1 MENIQTAPERSQ
13 FSLWMQAVRPFSF
26 TASLIPILIGMALA
40 IINPIAVINWALF
53 PIVLIGGI
61 LLQAGTNLVS
71 EYYDLQKGVDRTD
84 TLGSSRVLV
93 DGLMEPK
100 KVLRAG
106 IFCFVATFL
115 MGMILVQQRGL
126 PIFILG
132 IVGILGGMFYTGKP
146 IGYKYLALGDIL
158 VFFLMGPLMV
168 IGSYFSLTGLFSWDI
183 FQISIPIGL
192 LVTAI
197 MHANNIR
204 DIKDD
209 TKANA
214 KTMASVL
221 GIKTAKIYYFA
232 LELAAYLTILSLYLI
247 GTLEVW
253 ALIVFISII
262 PAIANMKEIAKAEVE
277 NPEKVM
283 MIDVKTAQH
292 HLLFGV
298 LLIIGLILSKYF

>member
-1 MENIQTAPERSQ
+1 MENIQSASERTQ

-71 EYYDLQKGVDRTD
+71 EYYDLEKGVDRED
-84 TLGSSRVLV
+84 TLGSSRILV
-93 DGLMEPK
+93 EKLMEPK

-106 IFCFVATFL
+106 ILCFVATFL

-262 PAIANMKEIAKAEVE
+262 PAMANMKEIAKAEVE

-298 LLIIGLILSKYF
+298 LLIVGLILSKYF

>member
-13 FSLWMQAVRPFSF
+13 LSLWVQAVRPFSF
-26 TASLIPILIGMALA
+26 TASLIPILLGMALA
-40 IINPIAVINWALF
+40 ILEPNARILWGLF
-53 PIVLIGGI
+53 PIVVIGGI

-71 EYYDLQKGVDRTD
+71 EYYDLHKGVDRIE

-93 DGLMEPK
+93 EKLIDPRSVLKAGLY
-100 KVLRAG
+100 
-106 IFCFVATFL
+106 CFATAFL
-115 MGMILVQQRGL
+115 LGLILVEFRGV

-132 IVGILGGMFYTGKP
+132 IIGILGGMFYTGKP
-146 IGYKYLALGDIL
+146 VGYKYLALGDIF

-168 IGSYFSLTGLFSWDI
+168 IGSYFSLTGLFSWKI

-204 DIKDD
+204 DIKHDSL
-209 TKANA
+209 ANVR
-214 KTMASVL
+214 TIASVV
-221 GIKTAKIYYFA
+221 GIKTAKIYYYALKLCAFA
-232 LELAAYLTILSLYLI
+232 SILVLYVI

-253 ALIVFISII
+253 SLIVFISII
-262 PAIANMKEIAKAEVE
+262 PAIANMKEISKAEVA

-283 MIDVKTAQH
+283 IIDVKTAQH
-292 HLLFGV
+292 HMLFGL
-298 LLIIGLILSKYF
+298 LLIVGLILSKFF

>member
-1 MENIQTAPERSQ
+1 MENIQTAPERTQ

-40 IINPIAVINWALF
+40 ITNPVSVINWALF

-93 DGLMEPK
+93 DGLMEPQ

-106 IFCFVATFL
+106 MLCFVVTFL
-115 MGMILVQQRGL
+115 MGMVLVMERGL

-253 ALIVFISII
+253 TLIVFISII

-298 LLIIGLILSKYF
+298 LLIVGLILSKYF

>member
-1 MENIQTAPERSQ
+1 MENIQTAPERTQ
-13 FSLWMQAVRPFSF
+13 LSLWMQAVRPFSF
-26 TASLIPILIGMALA
+26 TASLIPILIGMTLA
-40 IINPIAVINWALF
+40 IINPVSVINWALF

-71 EYYDLQKGVDRTD
+71 EYYDLQKGVDRKD

-106 IFCFVATFL
+106 ILCFVATFL

-253 ALIVFISII
+253 TLIVFISII

-292 HLLFGV
+292 HLLFGL